1 VTKVSYLLAG
11 VSGEP
16 VLFIHPATFAMDN
29 AHVGAWKPGH
39 ELPGYIPLYAA
50 PQPAPARV
58 PLTDE
63 QINQI
68 TAEQWGAG
76 LGAPYAAYRAYAR
89 AVEAAHGIAAPGA
102 PDALEGTP

>member
-1 VTKVSYLLAG
+1 
-11 VSGEP
+11 
-16 VLFIHPATFAMDN
+16 
-29 AHVGAWKPGH
+29 
-39 ELPGYIPLYAA
+39 
-50 PQPAPARV
+50 V